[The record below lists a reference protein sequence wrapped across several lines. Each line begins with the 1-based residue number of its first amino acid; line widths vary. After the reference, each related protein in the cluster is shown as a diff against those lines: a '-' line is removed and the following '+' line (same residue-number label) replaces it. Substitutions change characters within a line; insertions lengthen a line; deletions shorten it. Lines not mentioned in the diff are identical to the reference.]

1 MDLHKLKRVDMDCLT
16 LIMYVIITIAL
27 CGTCGPP
34 KGSALLVCIWKERTV
49 RLTELRTRDTKWHI
63 IVLGGPGVKA
73 GIGET
78 AGFEKRLQEAAD
90 QLGVTVEHFQSNH
103 EGKLLE
109 FVHSSRD
116 RASAYL
122 VNPGGLVRVGESLR
136 HTLKDAKKPTV
147 EVHLDNHELSTQSI
161 FAPSVLSI
169 FSGLG
174 LSSYLGGMAALVLA
188 LDDLDFLNPEGTGPL
203 NRSHGAPRS
212 LYT

>member
-1 MDLHKLKRVDMDCLT
+1 M
-16 LIMYVIITIAL
+16 
-27 CGTCGPP
+27 
-34 KGSALLVCIWKERTV
+34 
-49 RLTELRTRDTKWHI
+49 RLADLRTRDTKWHI

-73 GIGET
+73 GLGDMAE
-78 AGFEKRLQEAAD
+78 FEKTLQASAA

-116 RASAYL
+116 RANAYL

-136 HTLKDAKKPTV
+136 HTLKDAKKPSV
-147 EVHLDNHELSTQSI
+147 EIHLDNRELGNQSI
-161 FAPSVLSI
+161 FSPSVLSI

-174 LSSYLGGMAALVLA
+174 PSSYLGAMAALVLA
-188 LDDLDFLNPEGTGPL
+188 LDDIDFLNPEGTSPL

>member
-1 MDLHKLKRVDMDCLT
+1 M
-16 LIMYVIITIAL
+16 
-27 CGTCGPP
+27 
-34 KGSALLVCIWKERTV
+34 
-49 RLTELRTRDTKWHI
+49 RLSDLRTGDARWHI
-63 IVLGGPGVKA
+63 VVLGGPGVRAELGDIK
-73 GIGET
+73 E
-78 AGFEKRLQEAAD
+78 FEKSLKESAS
-90 QLGVTVEHFQSNH
+90 QLGVEVEHFQSNH

-136 HTLKDAKKPTV
+136 HTLKDAQKPSV
-147 EVHLDNHELSTQSI
+147 EIHLQNKDLGQRSI

-174 LSSYLGGMAALVLA
+174 PSSYLGAMTALVLA
-188 LDDLDFLNPEGTGPL
+188 LDDIDFLNPEGTGPL

>member
-1 MDLHKLKRVDMDCLT
+1 M
-16 LIMYVIITIAL
+16 
-27 CGTCGPP
+27 
-34 KGSALLVCIWKERTV
+34 
-49 RLTELRTRDTKWHI
+49 RLAELRKLDTKWHI
-63 IVLGGPGVKA
+63 IVLGGPGIKP
-73 GIGET
+73 GIGDLVEFQRT
-78 AGFEKRLQEAAD
+78 LQAAAT
-90 QLGVTVEHFQSNH
+90 QLGITVEHFQSNH

-116 RASAYL
+116 RANAYL

-147 EVHLDNHELSTQSI
+147 EVHLDNRELRTQSI

-174 LSSYLGGMAALVLA
+174 QSSYLGGMVALVLA
-188 LDDLDFLNPEGTGPL
+188 LDDMDFLNPEGTSPL

>member
-1 MDLHKLKRVDMDCLT
+1 M
-16 LIMYVIITIAL
+16 
-27 CGTCGPP
+27 
-34 KGSALLVCIWKERTV
+34 
-49 RLTELRTRDTKWHI
+49 RLSDLRTGNTKWHI
-63 IVLGGPGVKA
+63 IVLGGPGVRA
-73 GIGET
+73 TLGDVD
-78 AGFEKRLQEAAD
+78 AFEKTLKEGAS
-90 QLGVTVEHFQSNH
+90 QLGVEVEHFQSNH

-116 RASAYL
+116 RANAYL

-147 EVHLDNHELSTQSI
+147 EIHLQNQELAERSI

-174 LSSYLGGMAALVLA
+174 PSSYLGAMTALVLS
-188 LDDLDFLNPEGTGPL
+188 LDDVDFLNPEGTGPL

>member
-1 MDLHKLKRVDMDCLT
+1 M
-16 LIMYVIITIAL
+16 
-27 CGTCGPP
+27 
-34 KGSALLVCIWKERTV
+34 
-49 RLTELRTRDTKWHI
+49 RLADLRTRDTKWHI

-73 GIGET
+73 ALGDMARFEMGLQA
-78 AGFEKRLQEAAD
+78 AGDR
-90 QLGVTVEHFQSNH
+90 LGVTVEHFQSNH

-116 RASAYL
+116 RANAYL

-136 HTLKDAKKPTV
+136 HTLKDAKKPAV
-147 EVHLDNHELSTQSI
+147 EIHTSNRELAGQSI

-174 LSSYLGGMAALVLA
+174 PSSYLGAMTALVLA
-188 LDDLDFLNPEGTGPL
+188 LDDIDFLNPDGTGPL